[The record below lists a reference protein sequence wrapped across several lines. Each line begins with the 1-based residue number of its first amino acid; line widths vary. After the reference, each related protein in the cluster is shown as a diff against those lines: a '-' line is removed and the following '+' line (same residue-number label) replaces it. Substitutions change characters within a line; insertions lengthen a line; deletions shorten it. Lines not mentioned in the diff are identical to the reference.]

1 MDLNSN
7 MRRILIFKTDRVGDL
22 INITP
27 VINNI
32 KLNYRDCYI
41 DLICSKYNSQ
51 IAKYL
56 SDINNVYVYKNSLFK
71 FIFNNF
77 KNIFLKKYDAIFQLD
92 GKSHSFLL
100 TLLFTS
106 TNKYSLKFIKQKK
119 FFNKLYNI
127 SRPNFIYQNFIKT
140 IDCYENYNL
149 KDNKSY
155 HYLSLYLN
163 LLKNAKFKILDKKH
177 CLKFKPSKKIVKFQN
192 SYFHFHLDEKW
203 FSFDPAIKNNLI
215 IFLSSVSTEN
225 TIVITSNLG
234 DNYLF
239 EEIYNY
245 FYKNKK
251 FEFFRS
257 PTFDELISIVFFSN
271 TCISSHSG
279 FIVHLAACYNKN
291 IVDLVDPKIFNEL
304 DRWVPYDISYKRYD
318 IHCID
323 KIFLNKN

>member
-1 MDLNSN
+1 MDLNLN

-32 KLNYRDCYI
+32 KLNYKECNI

-51 IAKYL
+51 IAKYIA
-56 SDINNVYVYKNSLFK
+56 DINNIYVYRNSLFK

-77 KNIFLKKYDAIFQLD
+77 KNIFLTKYDLIFQLD
-92 GKSHSFLL
+92 GKNHSFFLS
-100 TLLFTS
+100 LLFTS
-106 TNKYSLKFIKQKK
+106 TKKYSLKFIKEKK
-119 FFNKLYNI
+119 FFSNYYSI
-127 SRPNFIYQNFIKT
+127 SRPNFIYQNFIET
-140 IDCYENYNL
+140 IDCHENYNL

-163 LLKNAKFKILDKKH
+163 LLKIAKFKILDKKH
-177 CLKFKPSKKIVKFQN
+177 YFKFEPSKKIAKFQN
-192 SYFHFHLDEKW
+192 SYVHFHLDQKW
-203 FSFDPAIKNNLI
+203 FSLHSTIKHELI
-215 IFLSSVSTEN
+215 IFLSSISAVN
-225 TIVITSNLG
+225 NIVITSNLG

-239 EEIYNY
+239 EEIYNF

-304 DRWVPYDISYKRYD
+304 DRWIPYDISYKRYD
-318 IHCID
+318 INFID
-323 KIFLNKN
+323 KIILNKN